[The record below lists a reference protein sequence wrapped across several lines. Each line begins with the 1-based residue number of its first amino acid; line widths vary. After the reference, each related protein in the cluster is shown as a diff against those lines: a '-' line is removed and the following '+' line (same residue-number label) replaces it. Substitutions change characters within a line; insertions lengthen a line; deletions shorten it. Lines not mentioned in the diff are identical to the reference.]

1 MGHDTNS
8 GRARLNGRW
17 VFRTCTQHQLLVR
30 ELILQLKTGRIAR
43 DYFEAKFGADI
54 LTEFGGG
61 YSKLE
66 SEGLLKVSS
75 DGVAV
80 TPSGLMQIDRHLPT
94 FFDPQYIGTRY
105 T

>member
-1 MGHDTNS
+1 M
-8 GRARLNGRW
+8 
-17 VFRTCTQHQLLVR
+17 
-30 ELILQLKTGRIAR
+30 ILQLKTGRIAR
-43 DYFEAKFGADI
+43 GYFEQKFGADI
-54 LTEFGGG
+54 LAEFGGG

-66 SEGLLKVSS
+66 SEGLLKVAA
-75 DGVAV
+75 DGVVV